1 MSDPMA
7 TVWAWCPPQPAY
19 REQPAWLIRLTGPD
33 SRRFLHGQTSATIE
47 LVAPGRWVRSCCI
60 GPTARLL
67 GLAEVLIDTE
77 GAWLAITEGD
87 GQRVRQA
94 LDRVLFPGERVEL
107 GQPEPARWLTPVPGG
122 AEEAAAG
129 ADGEAEEGWVA
140 LADGQGWQLGR
151 GPLGQALLLRPEAP
165 LPSAWYQR
173 QPLTAPEQERWRLQ
187 QGLPGAP
194 GEVNE
199 EHNPFELGLAE
210 RVSLAKGCYVGQ
222 ETLAR
227 LATYDGVK
235 QQLRR
240 WFWRPQPGVAPPQR
254 NDGLELAGDPQR
266 QGRIT
271 SLLELENGARIGL
284 ALVRRS
290 ALGQPRLQ
298 CSEGGAELELS
309 LPPAFQAPPGS
320 SSNAS

>member
-1 MSDPMA
+1 MA

-47 LVAPGRWVRSCCI
+47 LVAPGRWVSSCCI

-173 QPLTAPEQERWRLQ
+173 QPPNGSAWPRAATWARRPWRGWPPTTASNNSCAAGSGGRS
-187 QGLPGAP
+187 QGSP
-194 GEVNE
+194 
-199 EHNPFELGLAE
+199 
-210 RVSLAKGCYVGQ
+210 
-222 ETLAR
+222 
-227 LATYDGVK
+227 
-235 QQLRR
+235 RR
-240 WFWRPQPGVAPPQR
+240 
-254 NDGLELAGDPQR
+254 
-266 QGRIT
+266 
-271 SLLELENGARIGL
+271 NGTTAW
-284 ALVRRS
+284 S
-290 ALGQPRLQ
+290 
-298 CSEGGAELELS
+298 
-309 LPPAFQAPPGS
+309 
-320 SSNAS
+320 